1 MLQKRKTMFVN
12 YLKLAEFNFNYKSQN
27 DIPPK
32 ISQINVFFKTYHLVL
47 RFTLVLPVEIK

>member
-1 MLQKRKTMFVN
+1 MFVN